1 MMDMKAIRIASLAA
15 LVALALTAPL
25 LAQQDGDTVFAP
37 YPSHIRVGVRGADVV
52 ITWEDSPDVT
62 AGYAVY
68 RQADFPDASRFQDA
82 LLLGYADSGSSE
94 FVYTPTD
101 DKPWYY
107 FVLGRVP
114 EADRADGTAEYRL
127 FIPLRNIPL
136 ETVSVAPATP
146 EKPLTPVPAAQQP
159 PRLSG
164 IIARTEGDSIVV
176 SIDVSGDVGRLILYR
191 STKPFM
197 GASSLLDAALTAIID
212 KDAGPYRDYP
222 VPGVDYYYAIIP
234 EHDLISGSI
243 TLASGV
249 NTTVVPVSIK
259 AGVYRIGL
267 PASGA
272 TSRSMPLPY
281 LVLTRGFEDA
291 KPIGIDDPTPTTRPL
306 SVETEKA
313 ISMLDASY
321 GSTTKAPRP
330 PITIYPEDLQSGGG
344 GEEYALRSI
353 VSSYLAKGDYAEA
366 TREFTLYL
374 SLPRSPANANRALF
388 YRGQAQA
395 IIGAWREAF
404 FDLLQVQDSYY
415 IECAAWFDYILEE
428 LRD

>member
-1 MMDMKAIRIASLAA
+1 MYDMKAIRIAGLAA
-15 LVALALTAPL
+15 IVAFAFTAPL
-25 LAQQDGDTVFAP
+25 FAQQDGDAVFAP
-37 YPSHIRVGVRGADVV
+37 YPTHIRVGVRGADVV

-68 RQADFPDASRFQDA
+68 RQAEFPDASKFQGA
-82 LLLGYADSGSSE
+82 LLLGYADSGSTE
-94 FVYTPTD
+94 FVYTPADT
-101 DKPWYY
+101 KPWYY

-114 EADRADGTAEYRL
+114 EADRAEGASEYRL
-127 FIPLRNIPL
+127 FIPLRNVPL
-136 ETVSVAPATP
+136 EPIAVAPAVP
-146 EKPLTPVPAAQQP
+146 EKPAVAVPAAAQP

-164 IIARTEGDSIVV
+164 ILARTDGDSIVV
-176 SIDVSGDVGRLILYR
+176 SIDAAGDVGRLVLYR
-191 STKPFM
+191 STKRFA
-197 GASSLLDAALTAIID
+197 GASSLLDAALTAIFD

-234 EHDLISGSI
+234 EHDLIGGTISLVQGQNVTSD
-243 TLASGV
+243 
-249 NTTVVPVSIK
+249 PVSIK

-267 PASGA
+267 PAAGP

-291 KPIGIDDPTPTTRPL
+291 RPIGVDDPTPVTKPL

-313 ISMLDASY
+313 ISLLASAY
-321 GSTTKAPRP
+321 GSTTKAARP

-353 VSSYLAKGDYAEA
+353 VGSYLARGDYAEA

-374 SLPRSPANANRALF
+374 SLPRSDANAKRALF

-395 IIGAWREAF
+395 MSGAWREAF
-404 FDLLQVQDSYY
+404 FDFLQVQDVYY
-415 IECAAWFDYILEE
+415 IECASWFDYILEA
-428 LRD
+428 LRG